1 MLSTARLNSSLNIR
15 QDEVRLLIRS
25 LFNKVSGGSGSGNL
39 VEMKMRLSGLSMN
52 VVMMMVAGKR
62 YFGREEKEGEDEGKR
77 FQDVI
82 NEVFE
87 LSGASN
93 PADFLPMLLRW
104 VVDLKGMEK
113 RMWTVLAKFDGF
125 FQGLIDDRRKKD
137 YSIGKTM
144 IDNFLRNGG
153 RRLQSTKLS

>member
-1 MLSTARLNSSLNIR
+1 
-15 QDEVRLLIRS
+15 
-25 LFNKVSGGSGSGNL
+25 
-39 VEMKMRLSGLSMN
+39 MR
-52 VVMMMVAGKR
+52 MVAGKR
-62 YFGREEKEGEDEGKR
+62 YFGIEEKEGEDEGKR

-144 IDNFLRNGG
+144 IDNFLRLKESDPKTYSDDIIKGQLIGVQPFPRVGNFQPSSQ
-153 RRLQSTKLS
+153 LLDHPLTI